1 MAKNRRVK
9 ATSEEE
15 EIMRRA
21 EARASE
27 IEKKTAERQA
37 SIPSFNEEAER
48 QRVIESKRQP
58 GLTIVEGAESGMPG
72 QKKREELLEQKT
84 TTYSPGEVI
93 NSVALQNILK
103 DEKQD
108 VALNS
113 FLNADL
119 KTKTDILESIE
130 DKNTTLDDIDEIEA
144 DSDAAE
150 KLIQEEQTNLVNAS
164 SNFLT
169 TVGEDKDKP
178 SYDKYATREDVQN
191 EIDKRMSNYGS
202 SAPIGAIEKLGIQD
216 YYPQVGRDIA
226 VGTFTGSRIGS
237 QTIYS
242 GAGALLPMGLY
253 DARKRALAEAAK
265 QRQKDLDKYLQIPDT
280 AAQFN
285 ERFANY
291 AGNIVYDI
299 AERNNYDPSR
309 IGRDREGQI
318 EMKRLEATGKKIIA
332 TDKQIDAFLEA
343 ANPEKGANAAY
354 IPEKM
359 KDAMYNFKNGLVDN
373 MEDYFSGKKDIGEF
387 AENFRLYKDGT
398 SWIDENFPKWTDE
411 SNKTQ
416 RSISLKTGVEL
427 TDDNIKE
434 INETIKALQ
443 ADGNPDYDT
452 YATVFK
458 KYFSINDKRVD
469 NWLDLQGYP
478 EDDLARETLKDYLNN
493 LVPAASFV
501 EEIKGNP
508 NQNFGRWAK
517 RMDLSI
523 EKEKNKSFFTRVV
536 DEANRLNVPGRAVN
550 ISKNWNSKSQD
561 QKQNELSGIYQGIGL
576 AIKNPKNKKDA
587 YGSIKVDSKTAMERP
602 VTASIEDPNVKIRVK
617 NIATGQEEDITLGY
631 AAKYMGKNGEFLLG
645 GKKYKATGDTYTA
658 ISDARTNKNI
668 PIIDNEKQV
677 RAAYYGN
684 DGKLYNASTDNLN
697 AYVGSNKKTYST
709 TVVGNPG
716 VYVDVLDY
724 VDPTTNQKVYK
735 KQMQRSGAI
744 ITYSG
749 DLNDLTDRALFDYTQ
764 GVGQQSYVGGDVKQ
778 SVEK

>member
-1 MAKNRRVK
+1 MAKNRK
-9 ATSEEE
+9 AQATPEEE
-15 EIMRRA
+15 EIMKRA

-27 IEKKTAERQA
+27 IEKNTAKRQA
-37 SIPSFNEEAER
+37 SIPSFDEESER
-48 QRVIESKRQP
+48 QRVMESKQQP
-58 GLTIVEGAESGMPG
+58 GITIVEGAESGMPG
-72 QKKREELLEQKT
+72 QGKREVTLEQKT
-84 TTYSPGEVI
+84 TTYTPQQVA
-93 NSVALQNILK
+93 NSEALQNILK

-113 FLNADL
+113 ALNADL
-119 KTKTDILESIE
+119 NTKTSMLGSIT
-130 DKNTTLDDIDEIEA
+130 DKDTTLEDINKIEQDADLAEQEI
-144 DSDAAE
+144 
-150 KLIQEEQTNLVNAS
+150 KKEQTNLVNAS

-169 TVGEDKDKP
+169 TVGEDQDNAT
-178 SYDKYATREDVQN
+178 YDKYATKEDIQN
-191 EIDKRMSNYGS
+191 EIDKKMAEYGS
-202 SAPIGAIEKLGIQD
+202 SAPSNVIEKLGVQD
-216 YYPQVGRDIA
+216 YYPQVGRDVA

-265 QRQKDLDKYLQIPDT
+265 ERQKTLQKFLEIPNAPD
-280 AAQFN
+280 QLNLEFGQ
-285 ERFANY
+285 Y
-291 AGNIVYDI
+291 AGNIILDI
-299 AERNNYDPSR
+299 AKKNNYDPNL
-309 IGRDREGQI
+309 INRDKEGML
-318 EMKRLEATGKKIIA
+318 ELKRLENTAKELHLADKTIRALIDKATTKDGGVA
-332 TDKQIDAFLEA
+332 
-343 ANPEKGANAAY
+343 GY
-354 IPEKM
+354 IPDKM
-359 KDAMYNFKNGLVDN
+359 KNEMYNFQSGLVDN
-373 MEDYFSGKKDIGEF
+373 MQDYFSGKKDIGNLTN
-387 AENFRLYKDGT
+387 NFRIYADGT
-398 SWIDENFPKWTDE
+398 KWINEMLPKWTDE

-416 RSISLKTGVEL
+416 RPVSLKTGL
-427 TDDNIKE
+427 TIGESDVAKIQ
-434 INETIKALQ
+434 ETIKAINEGSGDHDSNVTLL
-443 ADGNPDYDT
+443 
-452 YATVFK
+452 K
-458 KYFSINDKRVD
+458 KYFSIDEKLVD
-469 NWLDLQGYP
+469 DWCDLQGYP
-478 EDDLARETLKDYLNN
+478 KDDLARESLKQYFEKQI
-493 LVPAASFV
+493 PEASFI
-501 EEIKGNP
+501 EEVKSLSNK
-508 NQNFGRWAK
+508 NFDYWKTRGEWK
-517 RMDLSI
+517 RED
-523 EKEKNKSFFTRVV
+523 EKDKSFFTRLV
-536 DEANRLNVPGRAVN
+536 DEANKLNVSGRAVN

-617 NIATGQEEDITLGY
+617 NMATGQEEDITLGY

-724 VDPTTNQKVYK
+724 VDPTTNKKVYK